1 MSANTTCCTCGKE
14 GINPDKHRCIPELKA
29 ELNKLTETIDA
40 LKQENE
46 RLVKWVD
53 DLQSG
58 MYINCVYC
66 GHCYGPQDK
75 VPCSMAEALKKHIEQ
90 CPKHPMSA
98 LKQDLAACREVVE
111 AVRVLAHDDSFNAWQ
126 QMYKIRQL
134 LPEARAKE

>member
-1 MSANTTCCTCGKE
+1 MSDFKTTPIKNSYE
-14 GINPDKHRCIPELKA
+14 LMIDRLKAVISDKDAELARLKA
-29 ELNKLTETIDA
+29 EV
-40 LKQENE
+40 E
-46 RLVKWVD
+46 RLNAWVN